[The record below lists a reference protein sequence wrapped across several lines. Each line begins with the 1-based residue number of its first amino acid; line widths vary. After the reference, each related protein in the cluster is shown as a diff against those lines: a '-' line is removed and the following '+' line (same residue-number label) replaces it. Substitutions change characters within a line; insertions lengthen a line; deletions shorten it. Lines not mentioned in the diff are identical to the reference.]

1 MTAGKG
7 SRTRRGTGRA
17 AGGVDP
23 AARAPGGSG
32 LEVGPDRVEP
42 VAIPKWLPAV
52 VFAAVTAVIFR
63 SFLFTDLLLFGTDT
77 FAMGYM
83 ARIFFAEQLAQGV
96 FPLWNPLLLGGT
108 PFLDSLAGGDSL
120 YPPSLILLW
129 LLDPA
134 RSLGWKLVVHVFI
147 AGLAMYGWCR
157 ALGRSRV
164 ASMVAGIGFMAAPYL
179 VTLVYPGHD
188 GKLFVTALT
197 PLVFWAAE
205 RCLTGR
211 DLLAF
216 SGLAA
221 SVALVILTTHFQM
234 AYFLF
239 GAVGVYTIV
248 RTIQEV
254 RRGGGG
260 AMDGSAGEAASGPD
274 PGAGKGS
281 ARGRPR
287 PGLRFAGFL
296 VASLLGAGAAA
307 VQFVPAVA
315 YVTEFS
321 RRTTTTTEAES
332 PEAARAYASSWSL
345 HPEDVVATLVVPEFI
360 GSSVGGADWTSGTY
374 RGRNPFKLNHEYVG
388 LGLLLLALLSFSG
401 GARPGVRWT
410 LAGIAVVALGFTLGG
425 HSPIWAL
432 LYAILPGVELFRAPS
447 MVIFLTGFAVATLA
461 AFGVDR
467 GVVLARGADAAAWQ
481 RGFRL
486 LLVGGGVA
494 ALVAM
499 LAATGALDAVFPA
512 PEGREAALQTLSP
525 YIVRGSL
532 VAVGI
537 VATICGAFWA
547 LRAGYLAPAGLAA
560 ILSVVV
566 AADAMRV
573 DDPFIQTA
581 DPRELTVP
589 DPNIQFLLNQQQVWG
604 TEPFRVLSLV
614 GGGQDV
620 GPAQF
625 GLEQAAGH
633 HPNDL
638 ARYRELIGMEGSG
651 LPENLWS
658 PETGA
663 FNPNVLQ
670 LVNAAFL
677 IWPDAQFGAIEGPEA
692 VSRFTLP
699 DGRVVSSVYPLP
711 TLPRAHLVT
720 DVLVREEDA
729 QVPTLVSE
737 SFDPATQV
745 VLGEPPPVVLDGV
758 PADGEVTWEV
768 RTVNHMRLQVESD
781 REALLVLSEN
791 WYPGWKAF
799 VDGEEVPVL
808 RANHTFRAIPVS
820 AGTSAVEFRYE
831 SSLLRL
837 SLLISLFS
845 VLVMSVPLVLGVVE
859 RRRRRRA

>member
-1 MTAGKG
+1 MTAGKESG
-7 SRTRRGTGRA
+7 TGPGTGRGRR
-17 AGGVDP
+17 GGDP
-23 AARAPGGSG
+23 TGRAPGGAG
-32 LEVGPDRVEP
+32 TDAGPDRVEP

-52 VFAAVTAVIFR
+52 VFAAVTVVLFR
-63 SFLFTDLLLFGTDT
+63 SFLFTDLLLYGSDT

-120 YPPSLILLW
+120 YPPSVLLLW

-134 RSLGWKLVVHVFI
+134 RSLGWKLVLHVFV

-157 ALGRSRV
+157 AVGRSRM

-197 PLVFWAAE
+197 PLVFWSAE

-211 DLLAF
+211 GLLPF
-216 SGLAA
+216 SALAA

-239 GAVGVYTIV
+239 GAVGVYTIA
-248 RTIQEV
+248 RAIQEA
-254 RRGGGG
+254 RRGPVPD
-260 AMDGSAGEAASGPD
+260 ASGSAGTP
-274 PGAGKGS
+274 
-281 ARGRPR
+281 ARRAR
-287 PGLRFAGFL
+287 PGLRFSGFL
-296 VASLLGAGAAA
+296 LASVLGAGAAA
-307 VQFVPAVA
+307 IQFIPAVS
-315 YVTEFS
+315 YITEFS
-321 RRTTTTTEAES
+321 RRTTTTTAAES

-345 HPEDVVATLVVPEFI
+345 HPEDMVATLVVPEFI

-410 LAGIAVVALGFTLGG
+410 LAGIAVVALGFTLGS

-432 LYAILPGVELFRAPS
+432 LYAVLPGVELFRAPS

-467 GVVLARGADAAAWQ
+467 GVVLARGADDGAWQ

-486 LLVGGGVA
+486 LLTGGGVA
-494 ALVAM
+494 VLVAM
-499 LAATGALDAVFPA
+499 LAATGALDSVFPA
-512 PEGREAALQTLSP
+512 PQGREMALQTLSP

-532 VAVGI
+532 VAVAI
-537 VATICGAFWA
+537 AATICGAFWA
-547 LRAGYLAPAGLAA
+547 LRSGYLGPAGLAA
-560 ILSVVV
+560 VLGVLV
-566 AADAMRV
+566 AGDAIRV
-573 DDPFIQTA
+573 ADPFIQTA

-589 DPNIQFLLNQQQVWG
+589 DPNIQFLLGQQQAWG
-604 TEPFRVLSLV
+604 SEPFRVLSLI
-614 GGGQDV
+614 GAGQDV
-620 GPAQF
+620 VPAQF

-638 ARYRELIGMEGSG
+638 ARYRALIGMEGSG
-651 LPENLWS
+651 FPENIWS

-677 IWPDAQFGAIEGPEA
+677 IWPDAQFGPIQGPEA

-720 DVLVREEDA
+720 DVLVLEEGE

-737 SFDPATQV
+737 AFDPATQV
-745 VLGEPPPVVLDGV
+745 VLAEPAPVALDGV
-758 PADGEVTWEV
+758 PAEGDVTWEE
-768 RTVNHMRLQVESD
+768 RTANHLRLQVVSD
-781 REALLVLSEN
+781 RAALLVLSEN

-799 VDGEEVPVL
+799 VDGGEVPVL
-808 RANHTFRAIPVS
+808 RANHTFRAIPIP
-820 AGTSAVEFRYE
+820 AGDSAVEFRYE
-831 SSLLRL
+831 SNMLRL
-837 SLLISLFS
+837 SLLVSLFS
-845 VLVMSVPLVLGVVE
+845 ILLISVPLVMGVVE
-859 RRRRRRA
+859 RRRRRSA

>member
-1 MTAGKG
+1 MKG
-7 SRTRRGTGRA
+7 GNESRSRSGGGRTG
-17 AGGVDP
+17 GGADP
-23 AARAPGGSG
+23 ASWPPGGSG
-32 LEVGPDRVEP
+32 VDQGPDRVEP
-42 VAIPKWLPAV
+42 VALPKWLPAV
-52 VFAAVTAVIFR
+52 VFAAVTVVLFR
-63 SFLFTDLLLFGTDT
+63 SFIFTDLLLYGSDT

-83 ARIFFAEQLAQGV
+83 ARLFFAEQLAQGV

-120 YPPSLILLW
+120 YPPSVLLLW

-134 RSLGWKLVVHVFI
+134 RSLGWKLVLHVFI

-157 ALGRSRV
+157 ALGRSRM

-179 VTLVYPGHD
+179 VTLVFPGHD

-211 DLLAF
+211 GLLAF

-248 RTIQEV
+248 RAIQES
-254 RRGGGG
+254 RRQVDGPAGTDPGGGEG
-260 AMDGSAGEAASGPD
+260 PATRRAG
-274 PGAGKGS
+274 
-281 ARGRPR
+281 
-287 PGLRFAGFL
+287 PGLRFSGFL

-307 VQFVPAVA
+307 IQFLPAVD
-315 YVTEFS
+315 YVTEYS
-321 RRTTTTTEAES
+321 RRTTTTTGAES
-332 PEAARAYASSWSL
+332 PEAARAYGSSWSL
-345 HPEDVVATLVVPEFI
+345 HPEDLVATLVVPEFI

-401 GARPGVRWT
+401 GARSGVRWT
-410 LAGIAVVALGFTLGG
+410 LAGIGVVALGFTLGS
-425 HSPIWAL
+425 HSPVWSL

-447 MVIFLTGFAVATLA
+447 MVIFLTGFSVATLA

-486 LLVGGGVA
+486 LLSGGGA
-494 ALVAM
+494 AVLVAV
-499 LAATGALDAVFPA
+499 LAASGALDALFPA
-512 PEGREAALQTLSP
+512 PVGREEALQALAP
-525 YIVRGSL
+525 YIVRGAL
-532 VAVGI
+532 VSVGV
-537 VATICGAFWA
+537 VAAICGAFWA
-547 LRAGYLAPAGLAA
+547 LRAGYLGPVGLAA
-560 ILSVVV
+560 LLSVVV
-566 AADAMRV
+566 AGDAIRV
-573 DDPFIQTA
+573 ADPFIQTA
-581 DPRELTVP
+581 DPRELTVS
-589 DPNIQFLLNQQQVWG
+589 DPNIQFLLAQQQAWG

-620 GPAQF
+620 VPAQF

-651 LPENLWS
+651 FPQNIWS

-663 FNPNVLQ
+663 FNANVLQ

-677 IWPDAQFGAIEGPEA
+677 IWPDAQFGPIQGPEP
-692 VSRFTLP
+692 VSRSTLP
-699 DGRVVSSVYPLP
+699 DGQVVSSVYALP

-720 DVLVREEDA
+720 QVLVREEEEE
-729 QVPTLVSE
+729 VSTLLSE
-737 SFDPATQV
+737 EFDPSEQV
-745 VLGEPPPVVLDGV
+745 VLAEAPPVELDGI
-758 PADGEVTWEV
+758 PAQGEVTWEE
-768 RTVNHMRLQVESD
+768 RAANHMRLRVESD
-781 REALLVLSEN
+781 RAALLVLSEN

-799 VDGEEVPVL
+799 VDGDEVPIL
-808 RANHTFRAIPVS
+808 RANHTFRAVPVS
-820 AGTSAVEFRYE
+820 QGASTVEFRYE

-837 SLLISLFS
+837 SLLISLAS
-845 VLVMSVPLVLGVVE
+845 ILVICVPLVLGVVE
-859 RRRRRRA
+859 RRRRRRG